1 MRIKG
6 SLICIT
12 GIDGVGKTT
21 LAKNLVKMM
30 TQDGVRFE
38 YVYGRLKP
46 FILRPFMILGRKI
59 LLKGKNIFSDYTNY
73 KNTKKYLSKNY
84 PILAWIYQALLLF
97 DYFIQIFLNIK
108 IRLLLGKNI
117 ICDRYI
123 YDVVITDLSVDFNYS
138 EKDVRKVL
146 HYILLLLP
154 KPDVVF
160 LIDLPEEIAYRR
172 KNDIPSIDYLRDR
185 RRTYLSLSKEFGM
198 VILDGSQSLEEL
210 RQTAKEVIKRRYFE

>member
-1 MRIKG
+1 MKIKG

-21 LAKNLVKMM
+21 LAKNLIKMM
-30 TQDGVRFE
+30 EDDVRFE

-46 FILRPFMILGRKI
+46 FILRPFIILGQK
-59 LLKGKNIFSDYTNY
+59 LFLKGKNIFSDYTNY
-73 KNTKKYLSKNY
+73 KNTKKCLSKNY

-97 DYFIQIFLNIK
+97 DYFIQMLLKIK
-108 IRLLLGKNI
+108 IRLLFGKNI

-123 YDVVITDLSVDFNYS
+123 YDVVITDLSIDFNYS
-138 EKDVRKVL
+138 EKDVIKVL
-146 HYILLLLP
+146 HYMLLLLP
-154 KPDVVF
+154 EPDIVF

-185 RRTYLSLSKEFGM
+185 RRTYLSLTKEFEM
-198 VILDGSQSLEEL
+198 VILNGSQSLEEL
-210 RQTAKEVIKRRYFE
+210 RQTAKEVIRRRYFG